1 MFIVPTNIINRYGG
15 IAIAGQLSS
24 NNSWHRCWW
33 CFQPCL
39 VGGGRMVWWYPH
51 DLRNLQSAKGC
62 YPNFSGKPRPM
73 HLGKGKPCHG
83 KSLVAVS
90 AVEIQF

>member
-39 VGGGRMVWWYPH
+39 VGGVGWFGGTPMTYETSNR
-51 DLRNLQSAKGC
+51 LRGC